1 MFSVKVVY
9 SALLKEQKEKG
20 TAREWAEAN
29 KKSDSERAQ
38 AVQHKLFTMVKRQA
52 TWLVDVAAA
61 EEFAEDL
68 RQLSAGKG
76 EMDVAL
82 TRWLTLEI
90 SAAKACA
97 LELDRRLA
105 LVGNAQ

>member
-38 AVQHKLFTMVKRQA
+38 AVQHKLFTMVKRHLA
-52 TWLVDVAAA
+52 GGRSSSRGVRRGLAAA
-61 EEFAEDL
+61 E
-68 RQLSAGKG
+68 RG
-76 EMDVAL
+76 E
-82 TRWLTLEI
+82 
-90 SAAKACA
+90 
-97 LELDRRLA
+97 
-105 LVGNAQ
+105 G